1 MIHAQI
7 PTLALHIMAQFCP
20 PKVIAGKERLSAIRI
35 SRADAGQPLFIW
47 ATDGYIAA
55 KMTFS
60 HAEAWA
66 NFDGFSDSIPA
77 LPFIKEWKTGMTT
90 ISWITQEHCE
100 LTTVTPKGKEAKG
113 CAYGGNLPDLESV
126 LFANDAPDT
135 MERFTF
141 NPALMARFCKIKQI
155 QQLTLRS
162 SRQRKA
168 CYFSAIFHDDK
179 SFLCDAGL
187 DIVLMPM
194 LGY

>member
-20 PKVIAGKERLSAIRI
+20 PTVILGKEKLSAIRI
-35 SRADAGQPLFIW
+35 SRANVGQPISMW
-47 ATDGYIAA
+47 ACDGRIAA

-66 NFDGFSDSIPA
+66 DFEGFSDSIPA
-77 LPFIKEWKTGMTT
+77 LPFIKERKTGITAV
-90 ISWITQEHCE
+90 SWITQARCE
-100 LTTVTPKGKEAKG
+100 LTTITPKGTEAKDCQYWG
-113 CAYGGNLPDLESV
+113 DLPDIEAI

-155 QQLTLRS
+155 KELTLRS
-162 SRQRKA
+162 SRTRSA
-168 CYFSAIFHDDK
+168 CYFSADFHPSTELGAVD
-179 SFLCDAGL
+179 F
-187 DIVLMPM
+187 DIVLMPIAN
-194 LGY
+194 

>member
-20 PKVIAGKERLSAIRI
+20 PKVILRKEKLSGIRI
-35 SRADAGQPLFIW
+35 SRANAGQPIALW
-47 ATDGYIAA
+47 ACDGYIGA

-66 NFDGFSDSIPA
+66 DFDGFSDSIPA

-90 ISWITQEHCE
+90 VSWVTQARCE
-100 LTTVTPKGKEAKG
+100 LTTITPKEKETKECQHWG
-113 CAYGGNLPDLESV
+113 DLPDIETI
-126 LFANDAPDT
+126 LFAEDAPDT

-155 QQLTLRS
+155 KELTLRS
-162 SRQRKA
+162 SRQWNA

-179 SFLCDAGL
+179 SFLCDTGL
-187 DIVLMPM
+187 DIVLMPIG
-194 LGY
+194 GY

>member
-20 PKVIAGKERLSAIRI
+20 PKVIAGRKKLGAIRI
-35 SRADAGQPLFIW
+35 SRADLGQPISLW
-47 ATDGYIAA
+47 ACDGHIGA

-66 NFDGFSDSIPA
+66 DFEGFPDSIPA

-90 ISWITQEHCE
+90 VSWSSQAHTE
-100 LTTVTPKGKEAKG
+100 LTTITPKGKEAKEFQHSG
-113 CAYGGNLPDLESV
+113 DLPDIEAA
-126 LFANDAPDT
+126 LFAYDAPDT

-155 QQLTLRS
+155 ERLTLRS
-162 SRQRKA
+162 SGTCRA
-168 CYFSAIFHDDK
+168 CFFSADFHPGTELGAVD
-179 SFLCDAGL
+179 F
-187 DIVLMPM
+187 DIVLMP
-194 LGY
+194 YVIAN